1 MKYRVDISPDA
12 KKEFVNYL
20 DGAEE
25 FGAPTVTELLD
36 SLDRC
41 IEALEDM
48 AHEEIEKMKYIP
60 AKYKVM
66 HIWKHY
72 WMIFQIYEEEKA
84 VKIEY
89 IIDDRQNYGTFIH

>member
-36 SLDRC
+36 SFDRC
-41 IEALEDM
+41 IEALEETPH
-48 AHEEIEKMKYIP
+48 AGFEKLK
-60 AKYKVM
+60 
-66 HIWKHY
+66 
-72 WMIFQIYEEEKA
+72 
-84 VKIEY
+84 
-89 IIDDRQNYGTFIH
+89 

>member
-1 MKYRVDISPDA
+1 MPHA
-12 KKEFVNYL
+12 GF
-20 DGAEE
+20 
-25 FGAPTVTELLD
+25 
-36 SLDRC
+36 
-41 IEALEDM
+41 
-48 AHEEIEKMKYIP
+48 EKMKYIP

-89 IIDDRQNYGTFIH
+89 IIDDRQNYGTFVH